1 MLDFSNYQT
10 IPLHTQLQLASYVD
24 QKLYPSKFLTA
35 VLSNKLFDA
44 VYAADSANSLA
55 LTELVKFIYNHVPS
69 QAWGSE
75 DRVNQWCEP
84 TFYENLIRNAEG
96 AVDEDL
102 DGC

>member
-1 MLDFSNYQT
+1 MLDFSKYQS
-10 IPLHTQLQLASYVD
+10 IPIHTQHQLNAYVNR
-24 QKLYPSKFLTA
+24 KLYPSRFLTA

-44 VYAADSANSLA
+44 VYAADSENLLA
-55 LTELVKFIYNHVPS
+55 LNEIVNFIYNHIPAT
-69 QAWGSE
+69 AWGSE
-75 DRVNQWCEP
+75 ERVYQWCEP